1 MKTDGEN
8 NHSVPLF
15 NENNVN
21 NFQKITKGL
30 TCGHMFRLVRF
41 TSSSMKILSV
51 RTAALPALLFPLI
64 AVAQP
69 GTSDEQTMVVT
80 AAPTAVSELDTPAAV
95 SVVNG
100 DEMRQAAP
108 RVNLSESL
116 GAVPGLQVQNRQNYA
131 QDLQLSI
138 RGFGSRSTYGVRG
151 LRIYVDGIPATM
163 PDGQGQTSNIDI
175 GSVDSLDVLR
185 GPFSALYGNSS
196 GGVINVTTQTG
207 SQPPTIE
214 ASSYY
219 GSFGTWHYGLK
230 ATGAVGD
237 GTHAGD
243 VDYTVSTNR
252 FTTHGYRDH
261 SGARKNLANA
271 KLGVRIND
279 VSKLTLLFN
288 SVDIKANDAG
298 GLTYDE
304 WRNNPRQSPRGDQY
318 NTRKSTK
325 QTQAGLRYERQLSEQ
340 DDLSVMMYAGERE
353 TTQYQ
358 SIPRAPQ
365 LNPSHAGGVIDLTRH
380 YQGIDTRWTHRG
392 ELLVPVTFTTG
403 LDYENMSE
411 RRKGVENF
419 VMVNGAPQYGEEGN
433 LRRNERNLMWN
444 IDPYLQTQWQL
455 TDKLS
460 LDAGV
465 RYSSVWFDSND
476 YYVTPGNGDDSGDAS
491 YHKWLPAGSL
501 KYAVTEAWNVYL
513 SAGRGFET
521 PTINELS
528 YRSDNQSGLNFGL
541 QPATNDTVEIGSKT
555 RIGNGLFT
563 AALFQTNTDN
573 EIVVDA
579 SSGGRTSYKNAGK
592 TRRQGME
599 LGLDQQFGES
609 WRLKAAWTWLDATY
623 RTNVC
628 DDASC
633 NGNRIP
639 GIARNMGYAS
649 FGYQPDR
656 GWYAGSDIRYMS
668 DIMANDENTAK
679 APSWTVV
686 GLTTGYKWS
695 YGKMDMDLFGRVDNL
710 FDRSY
715 VGSVIVN
722 ESNGR
727 YYEPAPGRNYGVGL
741 NLAWRFE

>member
-1 MKTDGEN
+1 
-8 NHSVPLF
+8 
-15 NENNVN
+15 
-21 NFQKITKGL
+21 
-30 TCGHMFRLVRF
+30 
-41 TSSSMKILSV
+41 MKILSV
-51 RTAALPALLFPLI
+51 RHVALPALLLPLI
-64 AVAQP
+64 AAAQAA
-69 GTSDEQTMVVT
+69 DEQTMVVT
-80 AAPTAVSELDTPAAV
+80 AAPTTVSELDTPAAV

-175 GSVDSLDVLR
+175 GSVDTIEVLR

-196 GGVINVTTQTG
+196 GGVINVTSQTG
-207 SQPPTIE
+207 TQPPTVE

-219 GSFGTWHYGLK
+219 GSFGTWHYGMK

-237 GTHAGD
+237 GSHAGD

-271 KLGVRIND
+271 RLGVRIND
-279 VSKLTLLFN
+279 VSKLTLLLN

-298 GLTYDE
+298 GLTADE
-304 WRNNPRQSPRGDQY
+304 WRDNPRQSPRGDQY
-318 NTRKSTK
+318 NTRKNTR
-325 QTQAGLRYERQLSEQ
+325 QTQAGLRYERQLSAQ

-353 TTQYQ
+353 TTQFQ
-358 SIPRAPQ
+358 SIPRTPQ
-365 LNPSHAGGVIDLTRH
+365 LKPSHAGGVIDLTRH
-380 YQGIDTRWTHRG
+380 YQGIDTRLTHRG
-392 ELLVPVTFTTG
+392 ELLVPVTLTAG

-411 RRKGVENF
+411 RRKGYENF
-419 VMVNGAPQYGEEGN
+419 VMVNGAPQYGEQGA

-476 YYVTPGNGDDSGDAS
+476 YYITPGNGDDSGDAS

-501 KYAVTEAWNVYL
+501 KYALTDAWNVYL

-541 QPATNDTVEIGSKT
+541 KPSTNDTVEIGSKT
-555 RIGNGLFT
+555 RLGNGLLT

-573 EIVVDA
+573 EIVVDS

-649 FGYQPDR
+649 FGYQPEQ

-695 YGKMDMDLFGRVDNL
+695 YGRMDMDLFGRVDNL
-710 FDRSY
+710 FDREY

-727 YYEPAPGRNYGVGL
+727 YYEPAPGRNYGIGL

>member
-1 MKTDGEN
+1 
-8 NHSVPLF
+8 
-15 NENNVN
+15 
-21 NFQKITKGL
+21 
-30 TCGHMFRLVRF
+30 
-41 TSSSMKILSV
+41 MKILSV
-51 RTAALPALLFPLI
+51 RHAALPALLLPLI
-64 AVAQP
+64 AAAQAA
-69 GTSDEQTMVVT
+69 DEQTMVVT
-80 AAPTAVSELDTPAAV
+80 AAPTTVSELDTPAAV

-175 GSVDSLDVLR
+175 GSVDTLEVLR

-196 GGVINVTTQTG
+196 GGVINVTSQTG
-207 SQPPTIE
+207 TQPPTVE

-219 GSFGTWHYGLK
+219 GSFGTWHYGMK

-237 GTHAGD
+237 GSHAGD

-271 KLGVRIND
+271 RLGVRIND
-279 VSKLTLLFN
+279 VSKLTLLLN
-288 SVDIKANDAG
+288 NVDIKANDAG
-298 GLTYDE
+298 GLTADE
-304 WRNNPRQSPRGDQY
+304 WRDNPRQSPRGDQY
-318 NTRKSTK
+318 NTRKDTR
-325 QTQAGLRYERQLSEQ
+325 QTQAGLRYERQLSDQ

-365 LNPSHAGGVIDLTRH
+365 LKPSHAGGVIDLTRH
-380 YQGIDTRWTHRG
+380 YQGIDTRLTHRG
-392 ELLVPVTFTTG
+392 ELLVPVTLTAG

-411 RRKGVENF
+411 RRKGYENF
-419 VMVNGAPQYGEEGN
+419 VMVNGAPQYGEQGA

-444 IDPYLQTQWQL
+444 VDPYLQTQWQL

-476 YYVTPGNGDDSGDAS
+476 YYITPGNGDDSGDAS

-501 KYAVTEAWNVYL
+501 KYALTDAWNVYL

-528 YRSDNQSGLNFGL
+528 YRADNQSGLNFGL
-541 QPATNDTVEIGSKT
+541 KPSTNDTVEIGSKT
-555 RIGNGLFT
+555 RIGNGLLT
-563 AALFQTNTDN
+563 AALFQTDTDN
-573 EIVVDA
+573 EIVVDS

-628 DDASC
+628 GDASC

-649 FGYQPDR
+649 FGYQPEQ

-695 YGKMDMDLFGRVDNL
+695 YGRMDMDLFGRVDNL
-710 FDRSY
+710 FDREY

-727 YYEPAPGRNYGVGL
+727 YYEPAPGRNYGIGL
-741 NLAWRFE
+741 NLAW

>member
-1 MKTDGEN
+1 
-8 NHSVPLF
+8 
-15 NENNVN
+15 
-21 NFQKITKGL
+21 
-30 TCGHMFRLVRF
+30 
-41 TSSSMKILSV
+41 MKILSV
-51 RTAALPALLFPLI
+51 RHAALPALLLPFI
-64 AVAQP
+64 AAAQAA
-69 GTSDEQTMVVT
+69 DEQTMVVT
-80 AAPTAVSELDTPAAV
+80 AAPTTVSELDTPAAV

-175 GSVDSLDVLR
+175 GSVDTIEVLR

-196 GGVINVTTQTG
+196 GGVINVTSQTG
-207 SQPPTIE
+207 TQPPTVE

-219 GSFGTWHYGLK
+219 GSFGTWHYGMK

-237 GTHAGD
+237 GSHAGD

-271 KLGVRIND
+271 RLGVRIND
-279 VSKLTLLFN
+279 VSKLTLLLN

-298 GLTYDE
+298 GLTADE
-304 WRNNPRQSPRGDQY
+304 WRDNPRQSPRGDQY
-318 NTRKSTK
+318 NTRKNTR
-325 QTQAGLRYERQLSEQ
+325 QTQAGLRYERQLSAQ

-353 TTQYQ
+353 TTQFQ

-365 LNPSHAGGVIDLTRH
+365 LKPSHAGGVIDLTRH
-380 YQGIDTRWTHRG
+380 YQGIDTRLTHRG
-392 ELLVPVTFTTG
+392 ELLVPVTLTAG

-411 RRKGVENF
+411 RRKGYENF
-419 VMVNGAPQYGEEGN
+419 VMVNGAPQYGEQGA

-444 IDPYLQTQWQL
+444 VDPYLQTQWQL

-476 YYVTPGNGDDSGDAS
+476 YYITPGNGDDSGDAS

-501 KYAVTEAWNVYL
+501 KYALTDAWNVYL

-541 QPATNDTVEIGSKT
+541 KPSTNDTVEIGSKT

-573 EIVVDA
+573 EIVVDS

-649 FGYQPDR
+649 FGYQPEQ

-695 YGKMDMDLFGRVDNL
+695 YGRMDMDLFGRIDNL
-710 FDRSY
+710 FDREY

-727 YYEPAPGRNYGVGL
+727 YYEPAPGRNYGIGL

>member
-1 MKTDGEN
+1 
-8 NHSVPLF
+8 
-15 NENNVN
+15 
-21 NFQKITKGL
+21 
-30 TCGHMFRLVRF
+30 
-41 TSSSMKILSV
+41 MKILSV
-51 RTAALPALLFPLI
+51 RHAALPALLLPLI
-64 AVAQP
+64 AAAQAA
-69 GTSDEQTMVVT
+69 DEQTMVVT
-80 AAPTAVSELDTPAAV
+80 AAPTTVSELDTPAAV

-175 GSVDSLDVLR
+175 GSVDTIEVLR

-196 GGVINVTTQTG
+196 GGVINVTSQTG
-207 SQPPTIE
+207 TQPPTVE

-219 GSFGTWHYGLK
+219 GSFGTWHYGMK

-237 GTHAGD
+237 GSHAGD

-271 KLGVRIND
+271 RLGVRIND
-279 VSKLTLLFN
+279 VSKLTLLLN

-298 GLTYDE
+298 GLTADE
-304 WRNNPRQSPRGDQY
+304 WRDNPRQSPRGDQY
-318 NTRKSTK
+318 NTRKNTR
-325 QTQAGLRYERQLSEQ
+325 QTQAGLRYEHQLSAQ

-353 TTQYQ
+353 TTQFQ

-365 LNPSHAGGVIDLTRH
+365 LKPSHAGGVIDLTRH
-380 YQGIDTRWTHRG
+380 YQGIDTRLTHRG
-392 ELLVPVTFTTG
+392 ELLVPVTLTAG

-411 RRKGVENF
+411 RRKGYENF
-419 VMVNGAPQYGEEGN
+419 VMVNGAPQYGEQGA

-444 IDPYLQTQWQL
+444 VDPYLQTQWQL

-476 YYVTPGNGDDSGDAS
+476 YYITPGNGDDSGDAS

-501 KYAVTEAWNVYL
+501 KYALTDAWNVYL

-541 QPATNDTVEIGSKT
+541 KPSTNDTVEIGSKT

-573 EIVVDA
+573 EIVVDS

-649 FGYQPDR
+649 FGYQPEQ

-695 YGKMDMDLFGRVDNL
+695 YGRMDMDLFGRIDNL
-710 FDRSY
+710 FDREY

-727 YYEPAPGRNYGVGL
+727 YYEPAPGRNYGIGL

>member
-1 MKTDGEN
+1 
-8 NHSVPLF
+8 
-15 NENNVN
+15 
-21 NFQKITKGL
+21 
-30 TCGHMFRLVRF
+30 
-41 TSSSMKILSV
+41 MKILSV
-51 RTAALPALLFPLI
+51 RHAALPALLLPLI
-64 AVAQP
+64 AAAQ
-69 GTSDEQTMVVT
+69 TADEQTMVVT
-80 AAPTAVSELDTPAAV
+80 AAPTTVSELDTPAAV

-175 GSVDSLDVLR
+175 GSVDTIEVLR

-196 GGVINVTTQTG
+196 GGVINVTSQTG
-207 SQPPTIE
+207 TQPPTVE

-219 GSFGTWHYGLK
+219 GSFGTWHYGMK

-237 GTHAGD
+237 GSHAGD

-271 KLGVRIND
+271 RLGVRIND
-279 VSKLTLLFN
+279 VSKLTLLLN

-298 GLTYDE
+298 GLTADE
-304 WRNNPRQSPRGDQY
+304 WRDNPRQSPRGDQY
-318 NTRKSTK
+318 NTRKNTR
-325 QTQAGLRYERQLSEQ
+325 QTQAGLRYERQLSAQ

-353 TTQYQ
+353 TTQFQ
-358 SIPRAPQ
+358 SIPRTPQ
-365 LNPSHAGGVIDLTRH
+365 LKPSHAGGVIDLTRH
-380 YQGIDTRWTHRG
+380 YQGIDTRLTHRG
-392 ELLVPVTFTTG
+392 ELLVPITLTAG

-411 RRKGVENF
+411 RRKGYENF
-419 VMVNGAPQYGEEGN
+419 VMVNGAPQYGEQGA

-444 IDPYLQTQWQL
+444 IDPYLQIQWQL

-476 YYVTPGNGDDSGDAS
+476 YYITPGNGDDSGDAS

-501 KYAVTEAWNVYL
+501 KYALTDAWNVYL

-541 QPATNDTVEIGSKT
+541 KPSTNDTVEIGSKT
-555 RIGNGLFT
+555 RLGNGLLT

-573 EIVVDA
+573 EIVVDS

-649 FGYQPDR
+649 FGYQPEQ

-695 YGKMDMDLFGRVDNL
+695 YGRMDMDLFGRVDNL
-710 FDRSY
+710 FDREY

-727 YYEPAPGRNYGVGL
+727 YYEPAPGRNYGIGL

>member
-1 MKTDGEN
+1 
-8 NHSVPLF
+8 
-15 NENNVN
+15 
-21 NFQKITKGL
+21 
-30 TCGHMFRLVRF
+30 
-41 TSSSMKILSV
+41 MKIIAM
-51 RTAALPALLFPLI
+51 RTVALPALLLPL
-64 AVAQP
+64 VANVHAS
-69 GTSDEQTMVVT
+69 TNDEQTMVVT
-80 AAPTAVSELDTPAAV
+80 ATPTAVSELDTPAAV

-100 DEMRQAAP
+100 DDMRQAAP
-108 RVNLSESL
+108 RINLSESL

-151 LRIYVDGIPATM
+151 LRLYVDGIPATM

-175 GSVDSLDVLR
+175 GSIDSLEVLR

-196 GGVINVTTQTG
+196 GGVINVNTQTG

-237 GTHAGD
+237 GTQAGD

-252 FTTHGYRDH
+252 FTTHGSRDH

-271 KLGVRIND
+271 KLGVRIDD

-288 SVDIKANDAG
+288 SVDIKANDPG
-298 GLTYDE
+298 GLSYDE
-304 WRNNPRQSPRGDQY
+304 WQNNPRQSPRGDQY
-318 NTRKSTK
+318 NTRKTVK
-325 QTQAGLRYERQLSEQ
+325 QTQAGLRYERQLSQQ

-358 SIPRAPQ
+358 SIPMAPQ
-365 LNPSHAGGVIDLTRH
+365 LKPSHSGGVIDLTRH

-411 RRKGVENF
+411 RRKGYENY
-419 VMVNGAPQYGEEGN
+419 VLVNGAPQYGEQGN

-444 IDPYLQTQWQL
+444 LDPYLQTQWQL
-455 TDKLS
+455 TDKLTF
-460 LDAGV
+460 DAGV

-501 KYAVTEAWNVYL
+501 KYAVTDAWNIYL

-528 YRSDNQSGLNFGL
+528 YRSGNQSGLNFDL
-541 QPATNDTVEIGSKT
+541 KPSTNETVEIGSKT

-563 AALFQTNTDN
+563 AALFQTDTDN
-573 EIVVDA
+573 EIVVDS

-599 LGLDQQFGES
+599 LGLDQQFGDS
-609 WRLKAAWTWLDATY
+609 WKLKAAWTWLDATY

-628 DDASC
+628 GSSDC

-649 FGYQPDR
+649 FGYQPEQ
-656 GWYAGSDIRYMS
+656 GWYAGSDIRYMG
-668 DIMANDENTAK
+668 DIMANDANTAK
-679 APSWTVV
+679 APSWTAV

-710 FDRSY
+710 FDRNY

-727 YYEPAPGRNYGVGL
+727 YYEPAPGRNFGIGM

>member
-1 MKTDGEN
+1 
-8 NHSVPLF
+8 
-15 NENNVN
+15 
-21 NFQKITKGL
+21 
-30 TCGHMFRLVRF
+30 
-41 TSSSMKILSV
+41 MKILSV
-51 RTAALPALLFPLI
+51 RHAALPALLLPLI
-64 AVAQP
+64 AAAQAA
-69 GTSDEQTMVVT
+69 DEQTMVVT
-80 AAPTAVSELDTPAAV
+80 AAPTTVSELDTPAAV

-175 GSVDSLDVLR
+175 GSVDTIEVLR

-196 GGVINVTTQTG
+196 GGVINVTSQTG
-207 SQPPTIE
+207 TQPPTVE

-219 GSFGTWHYGLK
+219 GSFGTWHYGMK
-230 ATGAVGD
+230 ATGTVGD
-237 GTHAGD
+237 GSHAGD

-271 KLGVRIND
+271 RLGVRIND
-279 VSKLTLLFN
+279 VSKLTLLLN

-298 GLTYDE
+298 GLTADE
-304 WRNNPRQSPRGDQY
+304 WRDNPRQSPRGDQY
-318 NTRKSTK
+318 NTRKNTR
-325 QTQAGLRYERQLSEQ
+325 QTQAGLRYERQLSAQ

-353 TTQYQ
+353 TTQFQ

-365 LNPSHAGGVIDLTRH
+365 LKPSHAGGVIDLTRH
-380 YQGIDTRWTHRG
+380 YQGIDTRLTHRG
-392 ELLVPVTFTTG
+392 ELLVPVTLTAG

-411 RRKGVENF
+411 RRKGYENF
-419 VMVNGAPQYGEEGN
+419 VMVNGAPQYGEQGA

-444 IDPYLQTQWQL
+444 VDPYLQTQWQL

-476 YYVTPGNGDDSGDAS
+476 YYITPGNGDDSGDAS

-501 KYAVTEAWNVYL
+501 KYALTDAWNVYL

-541 QPATNDTVEIGSKT
+541 KPSTNDTVEIGSKT
-555 RIGNGLFT
+555 RVGNGLFT

-573 EIVVDA
+573 EIVVDS

-649 FGYQPDR
+649 FGYQPEQ

-695 YGKMDMDLFGRVDNL
+695 YGRMDMDLFGRIDNL
-710 FDRSY
+710 FDREY

-727 YYEPAPGRNYGVGL
+727 YYEPAPGRNYGIGL

>member
-1 MKTDGEN
+1 
-8 NHSVPLF
+8 
-15 NENNVN
+15 
-21 NFQKITKGL
+21 
-30 TCGHMFRLVRF
+30 
-41 TSSSMKILSV
+41 MKILSV
-51 RTAALPALLFPLI
+51 RHAALPALLLPLI
-64 AVAQP
+64 AAAQAA
-69 GTSDEQTMVVT
+69 DEQTMVVT
-80 AAPTAVSELDTPAAV
+80 AAPTTVSELDTPAAV

-175 GSVDSLDVLR
+175 GSVDTIEVLR

-196 GGVINVTTQTG
+196 GGVINVTSQTG
-207 SQPPTIE
+207 TQPPTVE

-219 GSFGTWHYGLK
+219 GSFGTWHYGMK
-230 ATGAVGD
+230 AAGAVGD
-237 GTHAGD
+237 GSHAGD

-261 SGARKNLANA
+261 SGARKNLANVR
-271 KLGVRIND
+271 LGVRIND
-279 VSKLTLLFN
+279 VSKLTLLLN

-298 GLTYDE
+298 GLTADE
-304 WRNNPRQSPRGDQY
+304 WRDNPRQSPRGDQY
-318 NTRKSTK
+318 NTRKNTR
-325 QTQAGLRYERQLSEQ
+325 QTQAGLRYERQLSAQ

-353 TTQYQ
+353 TTQFQ

-365 LNPSHAGGVIDLTRH
+365 LKPSHAGGVIDLTRH
-380 YQGIDTRWTHRG
+380 YQGIDTRLTHRG
-392 ELLVPVTFTTG
+392 ELLVPVTLTAG

-411 RRKGVENF
+411 RRKGYENF
-419 VMVNGAPQYGEEGN
+419 VMVNGAPQYGEQGA

-444 IDPYLQTQWQL
+444 VDPYLQTQWQL

-476 YYVTPGNGDDSGDAS
+476 YYITPGNGDDSGDAS

-501 KYAVTEAWNVYL
+501 KYALTDAWNVYL

-541 QPATNDTVEIGSKT
+541 KPSTNDTVEIGSKT

-573 EIVVDA
+573 EIVVDS

-649 FGYQPDR
+649 FGYQPEQ

-695 YGKMDMDLFGRVDNL
+695 YGRMDMDLFGRIDNL
-710 FDRSY
+710 FDREY

-727 YYEPAPGRNYGVGL
+727 YYEPAPGRNYGIGL

>member
-1 MKTDGEN
+1 
-8 NHSVPLF
+8 
-15 NENNVN
+15 
-21 NFQKITKGL
+21 
-30 TCGHMFRLVRF
+30 
-41 TSSSMKILSV
+41 MKILSV
-51 RTAALPALLFPLI
+51 RHAALLLPLI
-64 AVAQP
+64 AAAQAA
-69 GTSDEQTMVVT
+69 DEQTMVVT
-80 AAPTAVSELDTPAAV
+80 AAPTTVSELDTPAAV

-175 GSVDSLDVLR
+175 GSVDTLEVLR

-196 GGVINVTTQTG
+196 GGVINVTSQTG
-207 SQPPTIE
+207 TQPPTVE

-219 GSFGTWHYGLK
+219 GSFGTWHYGMK

-237 GTHAGD
+237 GSHAGD

-271 KLGVRIND
+271 RLGVRIND
-279 VSKLTLLFN
+279 VSKLTLLLN

-298 GLTYDE
+298 GLTADE
-304 WRNNPRQSPRGDQY
+304 WRDNPRQSPRGDQY
-318 NTRKSTK
+318 NTRKDTR
-325 QTQAGLRYERQLSEQ
+325 QTQAGLRYERQLSAQ

-365 LNPSHAGGVIDLTRH
+365 LKPSHAGGVIDLTRH
-380 YQGIDTRWTHRG
+380 YQGIDTRLTHRG
-392 ELLVPVTFTTG
+392 ELLVPVTLTAG

-411 RRKGVENF
+411 RRKGYENF
-419 VMVNGAPQYGEEGN
+419 VMVNGAPQYGEQGA

-444 IDPYLQTQWQL
+444 VDPYLQTQWQL

-476 YYVTPGNGDDSGDAS
+476 YYSTPGNGDDSGDAS

-501 KYAVTEAWNVYL
+501 KYALTDAWNVYL

-528 YRSDNQSGLNFGL
+528 YRADNQSGLNFGL
-541 QPATNDTVEIGSKT
+541 KPSTNDTVEIGSKT
-555 RIGNGLFT
+555 RIGNGLLT
-563 AALFQTNTDN
+563 AALFQTDTDN
-573 EIVVDA
+573 EIVVDS

-628 DDASC
+628 GDASC

-649 FGYQPDR
+649 FGYQPEQ

-695 YGKMDMDLFGRVDNL
+695 YGRMDMDLFGRVDNL
-710 FDRSY
+710 FDREY

-727 YYEPAPGRNYGVGL
+727 YYEPAPGRNYGIGL

>member
-1 MKTDGEN
+1 
-8 NHSVPLF
+8 
-15 NENNVN
+15 
-21 NFQKITKGL
+21 
-30 TCGHMFRLVRF
+30 
-41 TSSSMKILSV
+41 MKILSV
-51 RTAALPALLFPLI
+51 RHAALPALLLPLI
-64 AVAQP
+64 AAAQAA
-69 GTSDEQTMVVT
+69 DEQTMVVT
-80 AAPTAVSELDTPAAV
+80 AAPTTVSELDTPAAV

-175 GSVDSLDVLR
+175 GSVDTIEVLR

-196 GGVINVTTQTG
+196 GGVINVTSQTG
-207 SQPPTIE
+207 TQPPTVE

-219 GSFGTWHYGLK
+219 GSFGTWHYGMK

-237 GTHAGD
+237 GSHAGD

-271 KLGVRIND
+271 RLGVRIND
-279 VSKLTLLFN
+279 VSKLTLLLN

-298 GLTYDE
+298 GLTADE
-304 WRNNPRQSPRGDQY
+304 WRDNPRQSPRGDQY
-318 NTRKSTK
+318 NTRKNTR
-325 QTQAGLRYERQLSEQ
+325 QTQAGLRYERQLSAQ

-353 TTQYQ
+353 TTQFQ

-365 LNPSHAGGVIDLTRH
+365 LKPSHAGGVIDLTRH
-380 YQGIDTRWTHRG
+380 YQGIDTRLTHRG
-392 ELLVPVTFTTG
+392 ELLVPVTLTAG

-411 RRKGVENF
+411 RRKGYENF
-419 VMVNGAPQYGEEGN
+419 VMVNGAPQYGEQGA

-444 IDPYLQTQWQL
+444 VDPYLQTQWQL

-476 YYVTPGNGDDSGDAS
+476 YYITPGNGDDSGDAS

-501 KYAVTEAWNVYL
+501 KYALTDAWNVYL

-541 QPATNDTVEIGSKT
+541 KPSTNDTVEIGSKT

-573 EIVVDA
+573 EIVVDS

-649 FGYQPDR
+649 FGYQPEQ

-695 YGKMDMDLFGRVDNL
+695 YGRMDMDLFGRIDNL
-710 FDRSY
+710 FDREY

-727 YYEPAPGRNYGVGL
+727 YYEPAPGRNYSTARRTPANDPRLTLHPLRSHIV
-741 NLAWRFE
+741 AT

>member
-1 MKTDGEN
+1 
-8 NHSVPLF
+8 
-15 NENNVN
+15 
-21 NFQKITKGL
+21 
-30 TCGHMFRLVRF
+30 
-41 TSSSMKILSV
+41 MKILSV
-51 RTAALPALLFPLI
+51 RHAALPALLLPLI
-64 AVAQP
+64 AAAQAA
-69 GTSDEQTMVVT
+69 DEQTMVVT
-80 AAPTAVSELDTPAAV
+80 AAPTTVSELDTPAAV

-175 GSVDSLDVLR
+175 GSVDTIEVLR

-196 GGVINVTTQTG
+196 GGVINVTSQTG
-207 SQPPTIE
+207 TQPPTVE

-219 GSFGTWHYGLK
+219 GSFGTWHYGMK

-237 GTHAGD
+237 GSHAGD

-271 KLGVRIND
+271 RLGVRIND
-279 VSKLTLLFN
+279 VSKLTLLLN

-298 GLTYDE
+298 GLTADE
-304 WRNNPRQSPRGDQY
+304 WRDNPRQSPRGDQY
-318 NTRKSTK
+318 NTRKNTR
-325 QTQAGLRYERQLSEQ
+325 QTQAGLRYERQLSAQ

-353 TTQYQ
+353 ITQFQ

-365 LNPSHAGGVIDLTRH
+365 LKPSHAGGVIDLTRH
-380 YQGIDTRWTHRG
+380 YQGIDTRLTHRG
-392 ELLVPVTFTTG
+392 ELLVPVTLTAG

-411 RRKGVENF
+411 RRKGYENF
-419 VMVNGAPQYGEEGN
+419 VMVNGAPQYGEQGA

-444 IDPYLQTQWQL
+444 VDPYLQTQWQL

-476 YYVTPGNGDDSGDAS
+476 YYITPGNGDDSGDAS

-501 KYAVTEAWNVYL
+501 KYALTDAWNVYL

-541 QPATNDTVEIGSKT
+541 KPSTNDTVEIGSKT
-555 RIGNGLFT
+555 RIGNGLLT
-563 AALFQTNTDN
+563 AALFQTDTDN
-573 EIVVDA
+573 EIVVDS

-628 DDASC
+628 GDASC

-649 FGYQPDR
+649 FGYQPEQ

-695 YGKMDMDLFGRVDNL
+695 YGRMDMDLFGRVDNL
-710 FDRSY
+710 FDREY

-727 YYEPAPGRNYGVGL
+727 YYEPAPGRNYGIGL

>member
-1 MKTDGEN
+1 
-8 NHSVPLF
+8 
-15 NENNVN
+15 
-21 NFQKITKGL
+21 
-30 TCGHMFRLVRF
+30 
-41 TSSSMKILSV
+41 MKILSV
-51 RTAALPALLFPLI
+51 RHAALPALLLPLI
-64 AVAQP
+64 AAAQAA
-69 GTSDEQTMVVT
+69 DEQTMVVT
-80 AAPTAVSELDTPAAV
+80 AAPTTVSELDTPAAV

-108 RVNLSESL
+108 LVNLSESL

-175 GSVDSLDVLR
+175 GSVDTIEVLR

-196 GGVINVTTQTG
+196 GGVINVTSQTG
-207 SQPPTIE
+207 TQPPTVE

-219 GSFGTWHYGLK
+219 GSFGTWHYGMK

-237 GTHAGD
+237 GSHAGD

-271 KLGVRIND
+271 RLGVRIND
-279 VSKLTLLFN
+279 VSKLTLLLN

-298 GLTYDE
+298 GLTADE
-304 WRNNPRQSPRGDQY
+304 WRDNPRQSPRGDQY
-318 NTRKSTK
+318 NTRKNTR
-325 QTQAGLRYERQLSEQ
+325 QTQAGLRYERQLSAQ

-353 TTQYQ
+353 TTQFQ

-365 LNPSHAGGVIDLTRH
+365 LKPSHAGGVIDLTRH
-380 YQGIDTRWTHRG
+380 YQGIDTRLTHRG
-392 ELLVPVTFTTG
+392 ELLVPVTLTAG

-411 RRKGVENF
+411 RRKGYENF
-419 VMVNGAPQYGEEGN
+419 VMVNGAPQYGEQGA

-444 IDPYLQTQWQL
+444 VDPYLQTQWQL

-476 YYVTPGNGDDSGDAS
+476 YYITPGNGDDSGDAS

-501 KYAVTEAWNVYL
+501 KYALTDAWNVYL

-541 QPATNDTVEIGSKT
+541 KPSTNDTVEIGSKT

-573 EIVVDA
+573 EIVVDS

-649 FGYQPDR
+649 FGYQPEQ

-695 YGKMDMDLFGRVDNL
+695 YGRMDMDLFGRIDNL
-710 FDRSY
+710 FDREY

-727 YYEPAPGRNYGVGL
+727 YYEPAPGRNYGIGL

>member
-1 MKTDGEN
+1 MR
-8 NHSVPLF
+8 H
-15 NENNVN
+15 
-21 NFQKITKGL
+21 
-30 TCGHMFRLVRF
+30 
-41 TSSSMKILSV
+41 
-51 RTAALPALLFPLI
+51 AALPALLLPLI
-64 AVAQP
+64 AAAQAA
-69 GTSDEQTMVVT
+69 DEQTMVVT
-80 AAPTAVSELDTPAAV
+80 AAPTTVSELDTPAAV

-108 RVNLSESL
+108 RFNLSESL

-175 GSVDSLDVLR
+175 GSVDTIEVLR

-196 GGVINVTTQTG
+196 GGVINVTSQTG
-207 SQPPTIE
+207 TQPPTVE

-219 GSFGTWHYGLK
+219 GSFGTWHYGMK

-237 GTHAGD
+237 GSHAGD

-271 KLGVRIND
+271 RLGVRIND
-279 VSKLTLLFN
+279 VSKLTLLLN

-298 GLTYDE
+298 GLTADE
-304 WRNNPRQSPRGDQY
+304 WRDNPRQSPRGDQY
-318 NTRKSTK
+318 NTRKNTR
-325 QTQAGLRYERQLSEQ
+325 QTQAGLRYERQLSAQ

-353 TTQYQ
+353 TTQFQ

-365 LNPSHAGGVIDLTRH
+365 LKPSHAGGVIDLTRH
-380 YQGIDTRWTHRG
+380 YQGIDTRLTHRG
-392 ELLVPVTFTTG
+392 ELLVPVTLTAG

-411 RRKGVENF
+411 RRKGYENF
-419 VMVNGAPQYGEEGN
+419 VMVNGAPQYGEQGA

-444 IDPYLQTQWQL
+444 VDPYLQTQWQL

-476 YYVTPGNGDDSGDAS
+476 YYITPGNGDDSGDAS

-501 KYAVTEAWNVYL
+501 KYALTDAWNVYL

-541 QPATNDTVEIGSKT
+541 KPSTNDTVEIGSKT

-573 EIVVDA
+573 EIVVDS

-649 FGYQPDR
+649 FGYQPEQ

-695 YGKMDMDLFGRVDNL
+695 YGRMDMDLFGRIDNL
-710 FDRSY
+710 FDREY

-727 YYEPAPGRNYGVGL
+727 YYEPAPGRNYGIGL

>member
-1 MKTDGEN
+1 
-8 NHSVPLF
+8 
-15 NENNVN
+15 
-21 NFQKITKGL
+21 
-30 TCGHMFRLVRF
+30 
-41 TSSSMKILSV
+41 MKILSV
-51 RTAALPALLFPLI
+51 RHAALPALLLPLI
-64 AVAQP
+64 AAAQAA
-69 GTSDEQTMVVT
+69 DEQTMVVT
-80 AAPTAVSELDTPAAV
+80 AAPTTVSELDTPAAV

-175 GSVDSLDVLR
+175 GSVDTIEVLR

-196 GGVINVTTQTG
+196 GGVINVTSQTG
-207 SQPPTIE
+207 TQPPTVE

-219 GSFGTWHYGLK
+219 GSFGTWHYGMK

-237 GTHAGD
+237 GSHAGD

-271 KLGVRIND
+271 RLGVRIND
-279 VSKLTLLFN
+279 VSKLTLLLN

-298 GLTYDE
+298 GLTADE
-304 WRNNPRQSPRGDQY
+304 WRDNPRQSPRGDQY
-318 NTRKSTK
+318 NTRKNTR
-325 QTQAGLRYERQLSEQ
+325 QTQAGLRYERQLSAQ

-353 TTQYQ
+353 TTQFQ

-365 LNPSHAGGVIDLTRH
+365 LKPSHAGGVIDLTRH
-380 YQGIDTRWTHRG
+380 YQGIDTRLTHRG
-392 ELLVPVTFTTG
+392 ELLVPVTLTAG

-411 RRKGVENF
+411 RRKGYENF
-419 VMVNGAPQYGEEGN
+419 VMVNGAPQYGEQGA

-444 IDPYLQTQWQL
+444 VDPYLQTQWQL

-476 YYVTPGNGDDSGDAS
+476 YYITPGNGDDSGDAS

-501 KYAVTEAWNVYL
+501 KYALTDAWNVYL

-541 QPATNDTVEIGSKT
+541 KPSTNDTVEIGSKT

-573 EIVVDA
+573 EIMVDS

-649 FGYQPDR
+649 FGYQPEQ

-695 YGKMDMDLFGRVDNL
+695 YGRMDMDLFGRIDNL
-710 FDRSY
+710 FDREY

-727 YYEPAPGRNYGVGL
+727 YYEPAPGRNYGIGL

>member
-1 MKTDGEN
+1 
-8 NHSVPLF
+8 
-15 NENNVN
+15 
-21 NFQKITKGL
+21 
-30 TCGHMFRLVRF
+30 
-41 TSSSMKILSV
+41 MKILSV
-51 RTAALPALLFPLI
+51 RHVALPALLLPLI
-64 AVAQP
+64 AAAQAA
-69 GTSDEQTMVVT
+69 DEQTMVVT
-80 AAPTAVSELDTPAAV
+80 AAPTTVSELDTPAAV

-175 GSVDSLDVLR
+175 GSVDTIEVLR

-196 GGVINVTTQTG
+196 GGVINVTSQTG
-207 SQPPTIE
+207 TQPPTVE

-219 GSFGTWHYGLK
+219 GSFGTWHYGMK

-237 GTHAGD
+237 GSHAGD

-271 KLGVRIND
+271 RLGVRIND
-279 VSKLTLLFN
+279 VSKLTLLLN

-298 GLTYDE
+298 GLTADE
-304 WRNNPRQSPRGDQY
+304 WRDNPRQSPRGDQY
-318 NTRKSTK
+318 NTRKNTR
-325 QTQAGLRYERQLSEQ
+325 QTQAGLRYERQLSAQ

-353 TTQYQ
+353 TTQFQ

-365 LNPSHAGGVIDLTRH
+365 LKPSHAGGVIDLTRH
-380 YQGIDTRWTHRG
+380 YQGIDTRLTHRG
-392 ELLVPVTFTTG
+392 ELLVPVTLTAG

-411 RRKGVENF
+411 RRKGYENF
-419 VMVNGAPQYGEEGN
+419 VMVNGAPQYGEQGA

-444 IDPYLQTQWQL
+444 VDPYLQTQWQL

-476 YYVTPGNGDDSGDAS
+476 YYITPGNGDDSGDAS

-501 KYAVTEAWNVYL
+501 KYALTDAWNVYL

-541 QPATNDTVEIGSKT
+541 KPSTNDTVEIGSKT

-573 EIVVDA
+573 EIVVDS

-649 FGYQPDR
+649 FGYQPEQ

-695 YGKMDMDLFGRVDNL
+695 YGRMDMDLFGRIDNL
-710 FDRSY
+710 FDREY

-727 YYEPAPGRNYGVGL
+727 YYEPAPGHNYGIGL

>member
-1 MKTDGEN
+1 
-8 NHSVPLF
+8 
-15 NENNVN
+15 
-21 NFQKITKGL
+21 
-30 TCGHMFRLVRF
+30 
-41 TSSSMKILSV
+41 MKILSV
-51 RTAALPALLFPLI
+51 RHAALPALLLPLI
-64 AVAQP
+64 AAAQ
-69 GTSDEQTMVVT
+69 TADEQTMVVT
-80 AAPTAVSELDTPAAV
+80 AAPTTVSELDTPAAV

-175 GSVDSLDVLR
+175 GSVDTIEVLR

-196 GGVINVTTQTG
+196 GGVINVTSQTG
-207 SQPPTIE
+207 TQPPTVE

-219 GSFGTWHYGLK
+219 GSFGTWHYGMK

-237 GTHAGD
+237 GSHAGD

-271 KLGVRIND
+271 RLGVRIND
-279 VSKLTLLFN
+279 VSKLTLLLN

-298 GLTYDE
+298 GLTADE
-304 WRNNPRQSPRGDQY
+304 WRDNPRQSPRGDQY
-318 NTRKSTK
+318 NTRKNTR
-325 QTQAGLRYERQLSEQ
+325 QTQAGLRYERQLSAQ

-353 TTQYQ
+353 TTQFQ

-365 LNPSHAGGVIDLTRH
+365 LKPSHAGGVIDLTRH
-380 YQGIDTRWTHRG
+380 YQGIDTRLTHRG
-392 ELLVPVTFTTG
+392 ELLVPVTLTAG
-403 LDYENMSE
+403 LDYEKMSE
-411 RRKGVENF
+411 RRKGYENF
-419 VMVNGAPQYGEEGN
+419 VMVNGAPQYGEQGA

-444 IDPYLQTQWQL
+444 VDPYLQTQWQL

-476 YYVTPGNGDDSGDAS
+476 YYITPGNGDDSGDAS

-501 KYAVTEAWNVYL
+501 KYALTDAWNVYL

-541 QPATNDTVEIGSKT
+541 KPSTNDTVEIGSKT
-555 RIGNGLFT
+555 RLGNGLLT

-573 EIVVDA
+573 EIVVDS

-649 FGYQPDR
+649 FGYQPEQ

-695 YGKMDMDLFGRVDNL
+695 YGRMDMDLFGRVDNL
-710 FDRSY
+710 FDREY

-727 YYEPAPGRNYGVGL
+727 YYEPAPGRNYGIGL

>member
-1 MKTDGEN
+1 
-8 NHSVPLF
+8 
-15 NENNVN
+15 
-21 NFQKITKGL
+21 
-30 TCGHMFRLVRF
+30 
-41 TSSSMKILSV
+41 MKILSV
-51 RTAALPALLFPLI
+51 RHAALPALLLPLI
-64 AVAQP
+64 AAAQAA
-69 GTSDEQTMVVT
+69 DEQTMVVT
-80 AAPTAVSELDTPAAV
+80 AAPTTVSELDTPAAV

-175 GSVDSLDVLR
+175 GSVDTIEVLR

-196 GGVINVTTQTG
+196 GGVINVTSQTG
-207 SQPPTIE
+207 AQPPTVE

-237 GTHAGD
+237 GSHAGD

-271 KLGVRIND
+271 RLGVRIND
-279 VSKLTLLFN
+279 VSKLTLLLN

-298 GLTYDE
+298 GLTADE
-304 WRNNPRQSPRGDQY
+304 WRDNPRQSPRGDEY
-318 NTRKSTK
+318 NTRKNTR
-325 QTQAGLRYERQLSEQ
+325 QTQAGLRYERQLSAQ

-353 TTQYQ
+353 TTQFQ

-365 LNPSHAGGVIDLTRH
+365 LKPSHAGGVIDLTRH
-380 YQGIDTRWTHRG
+380 YQGIDTRLTHRG
-392 ELLVPVTFTTG
+392 ELLVPVTLTTG

-411 RRKGVENF
+411 RRKGYENF
-419 VMVNGAPQYGEEGN
+419 VMVNGAPQYGEQGA

-444 IDPYLQTQWQL
+444 VDPYLQTQWQL
-455 TDKLS
+455 TEKLS

-476 YYVTPGNGDDSGDAS
+476 YYITPGNGDDSGDAS

-501 KYAVTEAWNVYL
+501 KYALTDAWNVYL

-541 QPATNDTVEIGSKT
+541 KPSTNDTVEIGSKT

-573 EIVVDA
+573 EIVVDS

-649 FGYQPDR
+649 FGYQPEQ

-710 FDRSY
+710 FDREY

-727 YYEPAPGRNYGVGL
+727 YYEPAPGRNYGIGL

>member
-1 MKTDGEN
+1 
-8 NHSVPLF
+8 
-15 NENNVN
+15 
-21 NFQKITKGL
+21 
-30 TCGHMFRLVRF
+30 
-41 TSSSMKILSV
+41 MKILSV
-51 RTAALPALLFPLI
+51 RHAALPALLLPLI
-64 AVAQP
+64 AAAQAA
-69 GTSDEQTMVVT
+69 DEQTMVVT
-80 AAPTAVSELDTPAAV
+80 AAPTTVSELDTPAAV

-116 GAVPGLQVQNRQNYA
+116 GAVPGLQVQNRQKYA

-175 GSVDSLDVLR
+175 GSVDTIEVLR

-196 GGVINVTTQTG
+196 GGVINVTSQTG
-207 SQPPTIE
+207 TQPPTVE

-219 GSFGTWHYGLK
+219 GSFGTWHYGMK

-237 GTHAGD
+237 GSHAGD
-243 VDYTVSTNR
+243 VDYTVSTDR

-271 KLGVRIND
+271 RLGVRIND
-279 VSKLTLLFN
+279 VSKLTLLLN

-298 GLTYDE
+298 GLTADE
-304 WRNNPRQSPRGDQY
+304 WRDNPRQSPRGDQY
-318 NTRKSTK
+318 NTRKNTR
-325 QTQAGLRYERQLSEQ
+325 QTQAGLRYERQLSAQ

-353 TTQYQ
+353 TTQFQ

-365 LNPSHAGGVIDLTRH
+365 LKPSHAGGVIDLTRH
-380 YQGIDTRWTHRG
+380 YQGIDTRLTHRG
-392 ELLVPVTFTTG
+392 ELLVPVTLTAG

-411 RRKGVENF
+411 RRKGYENF
-419 VMVNGAPQYGEEGN
+419 VMVNGAPQYGEQGA

-444 IDPYLQTQWQL
+444 VDPYLQTQWQL

-476 YYVTPGNGDDSGDAS
+476 YYITPGNGDDSGDAS

-501 KYAVTEAWNVYL
+501 KYALTDAWNVYL

-541 QPATNDTVEIGSKT
+541 KPSTNDTVEIGSKT
-555 RIGNGLFT
+555 RLGNGLLT

-573 EIVVDA
+573 EIVVDS

-649 FGYQPDR
+649 FGYQPEQ

-695 YGKMDMDLFGRVDNL
+695 YGRMDMDLFGRVDNL
-710 FDRSY
+710 FDREY

-727 YYEPAPGRNYGVGL
+727 YYEPAPGRNYGIGL

>member
-1 MKTDGEN
+1 MR
-8 NHSVPLF
+8 H
-15 NENNVN
+15 
-21 NFQKITKGL
+21 
-30 TCGHMFRLVRF
+30 
-41 TSSSMKILSV
+41 
-51 RTAALPALLFPLI
+51 AALPALLLPLI
-64 AVAQP
+64 AAAQAA
-69 GTSDEQTMVVT
+69 DEQTMVVT
-80 AAPTAVSELDTPAAV
+80 AAPTTVSELDTPAAV

-175 GSVDSLDVLR
+175 GSVDTIEVLR

-196 GGVINVTTQTG
+196 GGVINVTSQTG
-207 SQPPTIE
+207 TQPPTVE

-219 GSFGTWHYGLK
+219 GSFGTWHYGMK
-230 ATGAVGD
+230 ATGTVGD
-237 GTHAGD
+237 GSHAGD

-271 KLGVRIND
+271 RLGVRIND
-279 VSKLTLLFN
+279 VSKLTLLLN

-298 GLTYDE
+298 GLTADE
-304 WRNNPRQSPRGDQY
+304 WRDNPRQSPRGDQY
-318 NTRKSTK
+318 NTRKNTR
-325 QTQAGLRYERQLSEQ
+325 QTQAGLRYERQLSAQ

-353 TTQYQ
+353 TTQFQ

-365 LNPSHAGGVIDLTRH
+365 LKPSHAGGVIDLTRH
-380 YQGIDTRWTHRG
+380 YQGIDTRLTHRG
-392 ELLVPVTFTTG
+392 ELLVPVTLTAG

-411 RRKGVENF
+411 RRKGYENF
-419 VMVNGAPQYGEEGN
+419 VMVNGAPQYGEQGA

-444 IDPYLQTQWQL
+444 VDPYLQTQWQL

-476 YYVTPGNGDDSGDAS
+476 YYITPGNGDDSGDAS

-501 KYAVTEAWNVYL
+501 KYALTDAWNVYL

-541 QPATNDTVEIGSKT
+541 KPSTNDTVEIGSKT

-573 EIVVDA
+573 EIVVDS

-599 LGLDQQFGES
+599 LRLDQQFGES

-649 FGYQPDR
+649 FGYQPEQ

-695 YGKMDMDLFGRVDNL
+695 YGRMDMDLFGRIDNL
-710 FDRSY
+710 FDREY

-727 YYEPAPGRNYGVGL
+727 YYEPAPGRNYGIGL

>member
-1 MKTDGEN
+1 
-8 NHSVPLF
+8 
-15 NENNVN
+15 
-21 NFQKITKGL
+21 
-30 TCGHMFRLVRF
+30 
-41 TSSSMKILSV
+41 MKILSV
-51 RTAALPALLFPLI
+51 RHAALPALLLPLI
-64 AVAQP
+64 AAAQAA
-69 GTSDEQTMVVT
+69 DEQTMVVT
-80 AAPTAVSELDTPAAV
+80 AAPTTVSELDTPAAV

-175 GSVDSLDVLR
+175 GSVDTIEVLR

-196 GGVINVTTQTG
+196 GGVINVTSQTG
-207 SQPPTIE
+207 TQPPTVE

-219 GSFGTWHYGLK
+219 GSFGTWHYGMK

-237 GTHAGD
+237 GSHAGD

-271 KLGVRIND
+271 RLGVRIND
-279 VSKLTLLFN
+279 VSKLTLLLN

-298 GLTYDE
+298 GLTADE
-304 WRNNPRQSPRGDQY
+304 WRDNPRQSPRGDQY
-318 NTRKSTK
+318 NTRKNTR
-325 QTQAGLRYERQLSEQ
+325 QTQAGLRYERQLSAQ

-353 TTQYQ
+353 TTQFQ

-365 LNPSHAGGVIDLTRH
+365 LKPSHAGGVIDLTRH
-380 YQGIDTRWTHRG
+380 YQGIDTRLSHRG
-392 ELLVPVTFTTG
+392 ELLVPVTLTAG

-411 RRKGVENF
+411 RRKGYENF
-419 VMVNGAPQYGEEGN
+419 VMVNGAPQYGEQGA

-444 IDPYLQTQWQL
+444 VDPYLQTQWQL

-476 YYVTPGNGDDSGDAS
+476 YYITPGNGDDSGDAS

-501 KYAVTEAWNVYL
+501 KYALTDAWNVYL

-541 QPATNDTVEIGSKT
+541 KPSTNDTVEIGSKT

-573 EIVVDA
+573 EIVVDS

-649 FGYQPDR
+649 FGYQPEQ

-695 YGKMDMDLFGRVDNL
+695 YGRMDMDLFGRIDNL
-710 FDRSY
+710 FDREY

-727 YYEPAPGRNYGVGL
+727 YYEPAPGRNYGIGL

>member
-1 MKTDGEN
+1 
-8 NHSVPLF
+8 
-15 NENNVN
+15 
-21 NFQKITKGL
+21 
-30 TCGHMFRLVRF
+30 
-41 TSSSMKILSV
+41 MKILSV
-51 RTAALPALLFPLI
+51 RHAALPALLLPLI
-64 AVAQP
+64 AAAQAA
-69 GTSDEQTMVVT
+69 DEQTMVVT
-80 AAPTAVSELDTPAAV
+80 AAPTTVSELDTPAAV

-175 GSVDSLDVLR
+175 GSVDTIEVLR

-196 GGVINVTTQTG
+196 GGVINVTSQTG
-207 SQPPTIE
+207 TQPPTVE

-219 GSFGTWHYGLK
+219 GSFGTWHYGMK

-237 GTHAGD
+237 GSHAGD

-271 KLGVRIND
+271 RLGVRIND
-279 VSKLTLLFN
+279 VSKLTLLLN

-298 GLTYDE
+298 GLTADE
-304 WRNNPRQSPRGDQY
+304 WRDNPRQSPRGDQY
-318 NTRKSTK
+318 NTRKNTR
-325 QTQAGLRYERQLSEQ
+325 QTQAGLRYERQLSAQ

-353 TTQYQ
+353 TTQFQ

-365 LNPSHAGGVIDLTRH
+365 LKPSHAGGVIDLTRH
-380 YQGIDTRWTHRG
+380 YQGIDTRLTHRG
-392 ELLVPVTFTTG
+392 ELLVPVTLTAG

-411 RRKGVENF
+411 RRKGYENF
-419 VMVNGAPQYGEEGN
+419 VMVNGAPQYGEQGA

-444 IDPYLQTQWQL
+444 VDPYLQTQWQL

-465 RYSSVWFDSND
+465 RYRSVWFDSND
-476 YYVTPGNGDDSGDAS
+476 YYITPGNGDDSGDAS

-501 KYAVTEAWNVYL
+501 KYALTDAWNVYL

-541 QPATNDTVEIGSKT
+541 KPSTNDTVEIGSKT

-573 EIVVDA
+573 EIVVDS

-649 FGYQPDR
+649 FGYQPEQ

-695 YGKMDMDLFGRVDNL
+695 YGRMDMDLFGRIDNL
-710 FDRSY
+710 FDREY

-727 YYEPAPGRNYGVGL
+727 YYEPAPGRNYGIGL

>member
-1 MKTDGEN
+1 
-8 NHSVPLF
+8 
-15 NENNVN
+15 
-21 NFQKITKGL
+21 
-30 TCGHMFRLVRF
+30 
-41 TSSSMKILSV
+41 MKILSV
-51 RTAALPALLFPLI
+51 RHAALPALLLPLI
-64 AVAQP
+64 AAAQAA
-69 GTSDEQTMVVT
+69 DEQTMVVT
-80 AAPTAVSELDTPAAV
+80 AAPTTVSELDTPAAV

-175 GSVDSLDVLR
+175 GSVDTIEVLR

-196 GGVINVTTQTG
+196 GGVINVTSQTG
-207 SQPPTIE
+207 TQPPTVE

-219 GSFGTWHYGLK
+219 GSFGTWHYGMK

-237 GTHAGD
+237 GSHAGD

-271 KLGVRIND
+271 RLGVRIND
-279 VSKLTLLFN
+279 VSKLTLLLN

-298 GLTYDE
+298 GLTADE
-304 WRNNPRQSPRGDQY
+304 WRDNPRQSPRGDQY
-318 NTRKSTK
+318 NTRKNTR
-325 QTQAGLRYERQLSEQ
+325 QTQAGLRYERQLSAQ

-353 TTQYQ
+353 TTQFQ

-365 LNPSHAGGVIDLTRH
+365 LKPSHAGGVIDLTRH
-380 YQGIDTRWTHRG
+380 YQGIDTRLTHRG
-392 ELLVPVTFTTG
+392 ELLVPVTLTAG

-411 RRKGVENF
+411 RRKGYENF
-419 VMVNGAPQYGEEGN
+419 VMVNGAPQYGEQGA

-444 IDPYLQTQWQL
+444 VDPYLQTQWQL

-476 YYVTPGNGDDSGDAS
+476 YYITPGNGDDSGDAS
-491 YHKWLPAGSL
+491 YHKWLPAGS
-501 KYAVTEAWNVYL
+501 YALTDAWNVYL

-541 QPATNDTVEIGSKT
+541 KPSTNDTVEIGSKT

-573 EIVVDA
+573 EIVVDS

-649 FGYQPDR
+649 FGYQPEQ

-695 YGKMDMDLFGRVDNL
+695 YGRMDMDLFGRIDNL
-710 FDRSY
+710 FDREY

-727 YYEPAPGRNYGVGL
+727 YYEPAPGRNYGIGL

>member
-1 MKTDGEN
+1 
-8 NHSVPLF
+8 
-15 NENNVN
+15 
-21 NFQKITKGL
+21 
-30 TCGHMFRLVRF
+30 
-41 TSSSMKILSV
+41 MKILSV
-51 RTAALPALLFPLI
+51 RHAALPALLLPLI
-64 AVAQP
+64 AAAQAA
-69 GTSDEQTMVVT
+69 DEQTMVVT
-80 AAPTAVSELDTPAAV
+80 AAPTTVSELDTPAAV

-175 GSVDSLDVLR
+175 GSVDTIEVLR

-196 GGVINVTTQTG
+196 GGVINVTSQTG
-207 SQPPTIE
+207 TQPPTVE

-219 GSFGTWHYGLK
+219 GSFGTWHYGMK

-237 GTHAGD
+237 GSHAGD

-271 KLGVRIND
+271 RLGVRIND
-279 VSKLTLLFN
+279 VSKLTLLLN

-298 GLTYDE
+298 GLTADE
-304 WRNNPRQSPRGDQY
+304 WRDNPRQSPRGDQY
-318 NTRKSTK
+318 NTRKNTR
-325 QTQAGLRYERQLSEQ
+325 QTQAGLRYERQLSAQ

-353 TTQYQ
+353 TTQFQ

-365 LNPSHAGGVIDLTRH
+365 LKPSHAGGVIDLTRH
-380 YQGIDTRWTHRG
+380 YQGIDTRLTHRG
-392 ELLVPVTFTTG
+392 ELLVPVTLTAG

-411 RRKGVENF
+411 RRKGYENF
-419 VMVNGAPQYGEEGN
+419 VMVNGAPQYGEQGA

-444 IDPYLQTQWQL
+444 VDPYLQTQWRL

-476 YYVTPGNGDDSGDAS
+476 YYITPGNGDDSGDAS

-501 KYAVTEAWNVYL
+501 KYALTDAWNVYL

-541 QPATNDTVEIGSKT
+541 KPSTNDTVEIGSKT

-573 EIVVDA
+573 EIVVDS

-649 FGYQPDR
+649 FGYQPEQ

-695 YGKMDMDLFGRVDNL
+695 YGRMDMDLFGRIDNL
-710 FDRSY
+710 FDREY

-727 YYEPAPGRNYGVGL
+727 YYEPAPGRNYGIGL